1 MIPER
6 EIEGK
11 NYMDEMKLYSPRV
24 MKEILEKYGFKFS
37 KGLGQ
42 NFLIDGNI
50 INKIVE
56 AADID
61 ENSGVIEIG
70 PGFGTLT
77 QGLCKKAKK
86 VVAIE
91 IDESLRNVHKETIA
105 YDNIKVI
112 YEDFMKIDVDKLIE
126 EEFEGMDVKI
136 VANLPYYITTPI
148 IMKILE
154 DKYKISKIVVM
165 VQKEVANRLNAKPG
179 TKEYSAISL
188 AVQYRADTNIAMIV
202 PSSVFMPRPKVD
214 SAVIAL
220 DILKS
225 PRIDVTDEKMLF
237 AVIRGSFNQRRK
249 TILNGLSNKFD
260 SPKELVKEV
269 LDNVNIDPG
278 IRGENLSIEEFGR
291 IADEMSKVIKL
302 EQ

>member
-1 MIPER
+1 
-6 EIEGK
+6 
-11 NYMDEMKLYSPRV
+11 MDDKKLYSPRV
-24 MKEILEKYGFKFS
+24 MKDILDQYGFKFS
-37 KGLGQ
+37 KRLGQ

-50 INKIVE
+50 INKIVD

-77 QGLCKKAKK
+77 QCLCKRAKK

-91 IDESLRNVHKETIA
+91 IDKSLKEVHEDTIP
-105 YDNIKVI
+105 YDNIKII
-112 YEDFMKIDVDKLIE
+112 YDDFMKIDVDKIID
-126 EEFEGMDVKI
+126 EEFQGMDVKL

-165 VQKEVANRLNAKPG
+165 VQKEVAQRLNAKPN
-179 TKEYSAISL
+179 TKEYGAISL
-188 AVQYRADTNIAMIV
+188 AVQYRADTRIAMIV

-220 DILKS
+220 DILKK
-225 PRIDVTDEKMLF
+225 PRINVKDEQMLF
-237 AVIRGSFNQRRK
+237 SVIRASFGQRRK
-249 TILNGLSNKFD
+249 TLLNSLSSILD
-260 SPKELVKEV
+260 CPKEFIKEV
-269 LDNVNIDPG
+269 LEKVNIDPG
-278 IRGENLSIEEFGR
+278 IRGETLTLEEFGA
-291 IADEMSKVIKL
+291 ISDEIVNINNMDK
-302 EQ
+302 